1 MEFDLQPHLS
11 NDLIELKPLH
21 EGDFEKL
28 FAVASDPLIWEQ
40 HPDSLRYTREVFEK
54 YFAGAVESKSAF
66 LIYDKISNDLIGS
79 SRYYDNKPAEHS
91 IAIGW
96 TFLARSHWGN
106 TYNKALK
113 KLMIDYAFNYVDTIV
128 FHVGS
133 NNMRS
138 RKAVEKLGAIL
149 LSEIDGTVTYELAK
163 KL

>member
-106 TYNKALK
+106 TFNKALK
-113 KLMIDYAFNYVDTIV
+113 KLMIDYAFKYVDTIV